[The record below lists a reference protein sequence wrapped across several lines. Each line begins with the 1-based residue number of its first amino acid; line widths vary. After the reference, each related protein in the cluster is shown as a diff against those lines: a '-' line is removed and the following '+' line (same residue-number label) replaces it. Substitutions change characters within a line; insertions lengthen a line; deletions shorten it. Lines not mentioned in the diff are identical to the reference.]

1 MIKRGEIYKCKI
13 CSNIVMV
20 MNEGEGELVCCKEA
34 MEKLE
39 EKIYE
44 EMAEKHLPVLKK
56 DTTGKKFVQ
65 VGDVLHPM
73 LKEHHIN
80 WIEIQTDYDKKIK
93 FLDIESEPVFVLKS
107 DEKIL
112 FIREYCNIHGLWKGT
127 CYE

>member
-1 MIKRGEIYKCKI
+1 M
-13 CSNIVMV
+13 
-20 MNEGEGELVCCKEA
+20 
-34 MEKLE
+34 
-39 EKIYE
+39 
-44 EMAEKHLPVLKK
+44 KK

-73 LKEHHIN
+73 LKEHHIK

-127 CYE
+127 CYEWKIS